1 MKKGYRLALVFA
13 EIYSFAGLFASMS
26 NTLKTVYPMTA
37 VFNLSG
43 YYHASVIQTLIG
55 VIVLLTCIV
64 LSLFILQGLNKT
76 AK

>member
-1 MKKGYRLALVFA
+1 MVFSV
-13 EIYSFAGLFASMS
+13 IYYLGGLFGSMS

-55 VIVLLTCIV
+55 VIVLLTCVV
-64 LSLFILQGLNKT
+64 LSLFILKGLNKT